1 MTNDS
6 QQIHRQITSI
16 LDQGAEAVK
25 QVVDAYVANRTPERD
40 MNWLCLQMAKE
51 FGAVII
57 HTDNAREA
65 IRAGA
70 DGRAMDE
77 YFETIKEEVAHYQA
91 YYNLVNRTIGE
102 DAEIPVPDIY
112 RYLVTKVENGK
123 LAMDDAMAA
132 MAERWPE
139 HHKYMACASSYV
151 KTQNPWVAKVFGST
165 MEGGAGGWHWCMS
178 QVPQTDDFLTQ
189 VAKLQKGIAIDEL
202 EHGPEALAALC
213 AEYSDDM
220 GVDLNELY
228 RQLREHRY
236 QEVRQRNEQFLYPLT
251 EVQMEGIHQQ
261 LLNNVLTGF
270 NLYSRAA

>member
-1 MTNDS
+1 MSTNS
-6 QQIHRQITSI
+6 QEIHQQITRI

-25 QVVDAYVANRTPERD
+25 QVVDAYVANRTVERD

-51 FGAVII
+51 FGAVMI

-77 YFETIKEEVAHYQA
+77 YIETVREEVVHYQA
-91 YYNLVNRTIGE
+91 YFNLLNRTIGK
-102 DAEIPVPDIY
+102 DTEIPVPDIY
-112 RYLVTKVENGK
+112 RYLVTKVADGK
-123 LAMDDAMAA
+123 LAPDDAMLE
-132 MAERWPE
+132 MKSRWPE
-139 HHKYMACASSYV
+139 HHGYMACRGDYV
-151 KTQNPWVAKVFGST
+151 KTQDPWVAKVFGAT

-178 QVPQTDDFLTQ
+178 QVPQEDEFLTQ

-202 EHGPEALAALC
+202 EHGPEELAELC
-213 AEYSDDM
+213 REYSDDS

-228 RQLREHRY
+228 TQLREHRY

-251 EVQMEGIHQQ
+251 EEQLEVIHQQ
-261 LLNNVLTGF
+261 LLNNTLSGF
-270 NLYSRAA
+270 NLYSKAA

>member
-1 MTNDS
+1 MSTNNQEIH
-6 QQIHRQITSI
+6 QQITRI

-25 QVVDAYVANRTPERD
+25 QVVDAYVANRTAERD

-51 FGAVII
+51 FGAVMI

-77 YFETIKEEVAHYQA
+77 YIETVREEVVHYQA
-91 YYNLVNRTIGE
+91 YFNLLNRTIGK
-102 DAEIPVPDIY
+102 DTEIPVPDIY
-112 RYLVTKVENGK
+112 RYLVTKVADGK
-123 LAMDDAMAA
+123 LAPDDAMLE
-132 MAERWPE
+132 MKSRWPE
-139 HHKYMACASSYV
+139 HHGYMACRGDYV
-151 KTQNPWVAKVFGST
+151 KTQHPWVAKVFGAT

-178 QVPQTDDFLTQ
+178 QVPQDDEFLTQ

-202 EHGPEALAALC
+202 EHGPEELAELC
-213 AEYSDDM
+213 REYSDDS

-228 RQLREHRY
+228 TQLREHRY

-251 EVQMEGIHQQ
+251 EEQLEVIHQQ
-261 LLNNVLTGF
+261 LLNNTLSGF
-270 NLYSRAA
+270 NLYSKAA